1 MSTRNAGNGR
11 GAEPTA
17 NWRQTAFL
25 PIAEAARIL
34 GVSRAQLYKHE
45 RMGRLALRRSL
56 GRTVLQTE
64 DVIRLVN
71 EAERW
76 TPEPRRN
83 AAAVQA
89 IRNRCARTSL

>member
-1 MSTRNAGNGR
+1 MTTKNADTGRDSGSTAD
-11 GAEPTA
+11 
-17 NWRQTAFL
+17 WRQTAFL
-25 PIAEAARIL
+25 PIAKAARIL
-34 GVSRAQLYKHE
+34 GVSPAQLYKHE
-45 RMGRLALRRSL
+45 RMGRVTLRRSL

-89 IRNRCARTSL
+89 LRNRRARPSF